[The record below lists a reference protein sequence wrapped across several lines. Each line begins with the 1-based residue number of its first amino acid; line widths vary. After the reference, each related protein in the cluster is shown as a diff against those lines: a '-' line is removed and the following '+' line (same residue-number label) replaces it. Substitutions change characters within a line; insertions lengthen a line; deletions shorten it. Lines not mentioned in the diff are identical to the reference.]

1 MERKLKME
9 QRKSALVDINEIV
22 AGYLPVSRKKA
33 RKFISQ
39 YLDVKKIGNRLYV
52 SREQL
57 EALLADSSRKEFP
70 LEV

>member
-1 MERKLKME
+1 ME

-22 AGYLPVSRKKA
+22 AGYLPVSKKKA
-33 RKFISQ
+33 RKFVER

-57 EALLADSSRKEFP
+57 EAL
-70 LEV
+70 